1 MAKKKANLG
10 AWSKDIP
17 SESNSYN
24 WDGAP
29 YLMRERAIPLS
40 KKPKVLDL
48 FCGCGGFACGF
59 SMAGFEAVLGV
70 DILPPALTTFAINN
84 KHANVIVGDI
94 RKLSSEALLEAIGN
108 LPVDVVTGGVPCQ
121 GFSRSNRKR
130 HENDDRNFLFQEF
143 VRVVGVVRPKVVV
156 LENVSGLAQM
166 SSGAFKEAISSAIS
180 GLGYD
185 VYCTILNAAD
195 YGVPQK
201 RQRIFFVGVQPGV
214 AWRWP
219 QKIRGSE
226 AMPHFTVG
234 QAILD
239 DLPELSS
246 AEVSD
251 KYQGKPTNELSRLL
265 RGDSQLLTSHEAP
278 SHPQSTINRIG
289 RTKPG
294 APMYN
299 SFKQRI
305 RLDPNKPSPTQICG
319 GIRPQFQFGHP
330 SQPRGL
336 SIRERARL
344 QSFPDDYTFF
354 GGLVQGR
361 VQTGNAVPP
370 LLAKALAD
378 QIMQCV
384 KFGKCASGIV
394 PSEISSPEL
403 PLG

>member
-1 MAKKKANLG
+1 MAKKKANQG

-29 YLMRERAIPLS
+29 YLMRERTSPLT

-94 RKLSSEALLEAIGN
+94 RKLSSEALLEAISTVA
-108 LPVDVVTGGVPCQ
+108 VDVVTGGVPCQ

-166 SSGAFKEAISSAIS
+166 SSGAFKEAISSAIA

-226 AMPHFTVG
+226 AAPHFTVG

-239 DLPELSS
+239 DLPELNSG
-246 AEVSD
+246 EVSD
-251 KYQGKPTNELSRLL
+251 KYQGKPSNELSRLL
-265 RGDSQLLTSHEAP
+265 RGDCELLTSHEAP
-278 SHPQSTINRIG
+278 SHPQATINRIG

-305 RLDPNKPSPTQICG
+305 RLDPDKPSPTQICG

-370 LLAKALAD
+370 LLAKALAE

-384 KFGKCASGIV
+384 KFGKCASGVV
-394 PSEISSPEL
+394 PAEISSPEL

>member
-1 MAKKKANLG
+1 
-10 AWSKDIP
+10 
-17 SESNSYN
+17 
-24 WDGAP
+24 
-29 YLMRERAIPLS
+29 
-40 KKPKVLDL
+40 
-48 FCGCGGFACGF
+48 
-59 SMAGFEAVLGV
+59 MAGFEAVLGV
-70 DILPPALTTFAINN
+70 DILPPALTTFANNN

-94 RKLSSEALLEAIGN
+94 RKLSSEALLEAISTVA
-108 LPVDVVTGGVPCQ
+108 VDVVTGGVPCQ

-166 SSGAFKEAISSAIS
+166 SSGAFKEAISSAIA

-226 AMPHFTVG
+226 AAPHFTVG

-239 DLPELSS
+239 DLPELNSGQ
-246 AEVSD
+246 VSD
-251 KYQGKPTNELSRLL
+251 KYQGKPSNELSCLL
-265 RGDSQLLTSHEAP
+265 RGDCQLLTSHEAP
-278 SHPQSTINRIG
+278 SHPQATINRIG

-305 RLDPNKPSPTQICG
+305 RLDPDKPSPTQICG

-384 KFGKCASGIV
+384 KFGKCTSGIV

>member
-1 MAKKKANLG
+1 
-10 AWSKDIP
+10 
-17 SESNSYN
+17 
-24 WDGAP
+24 
-29 YLMRERAIPLS
+29 
-40 KKPKVLDL
+40 
-48 FCGCGGFACGF
+48 
-59 SMAGFEAVLGV
+59 
-70 DILPPALTTFAINN
+70 
-84 KHANVIVGDI
+84 
-94 RKLSSEALLEAIGN
+94 
-108 LPVDVVTGGVPCQ
+108 
-121 GFSRSNRKR
+121 
-130 HENDDRNFLFQEF
+130 
-143 VRVVGVVRPKVVV
+143 
-156 LENVSGLAQM
+156 
-166 SSGAFKEAISSAIS
+166 
-180 GLGYD
+180 
-185 VYCTILNAAD
+185 
-195 YGVPQK
+195 
-201 RQRIFFVGVQPGV
+201 
-214 AWRWP
+214 
-219 QKIRGSE
+219 
-226 AMPHFTVG
+226 MPHFTVG

-344 QSFPDDYTFF
+344 QSFPDHYTFF